1 MMILLAV
8 VTLLAGTIH
17 SEEVTG
23 ASAVTSLDTRSYTED
38 WSSEVRLY
46 TKKIV
51 GTVILVY

>member
-1 MMILLAV
+1 MILLAV